1 MNTSKASLSR
11 AVSVLEKFFSAEDKK
26 TVQVELKNMAVG
38 LIIDHD
44 SPEEKRDLAFVYLKG
59 KNYWLVKL
67 DGRIDKVSSL
77 SIGYCLISL
86 HFVSSNED
94 GMRVNINNASYVL
107 NRKDE
112 DIIVNEICI

>member
-44 SPEEKRDLAFVYLKG
+44 SPEESAIWLLFTLKG
-59 KNYWLVKL
+59 KIIGWL
-67 DGRIDKVSSL
+67 S
-77 SIGYCLISL
+77 
-86 HFVSSNED
+86 
-94 GMRVNINNASYVL
+94 
-107 NRKDE
+107 
-112 DIIVNEICI
+112 

>member
-59 KNYWLVKL
+59 KNY
-67 DGRIDKVSSL
+67 SSL
-77 SIGYCLISL
+77 SIGDCLISL
-86 HFVSSNED
+86 HFVSSIED

>member
-26 TVQVELKNMAVG
+26 TVQ
-38 LIIDHD
+38 IIDHD

-77 SIGYCLISL
+77 SIGDCLISL
-86 HFVSSNED
+86 HFVSSIED

>member
-1 MNTSKASLSR
+1 MNTSKASLLR
-11 AVSVLEKFFSAEDKK
+11 AVSVLEKFFSAEEKK

-77 SIGYCLISL
+77 SIGDCLISL
-86 HFVSSNED
+86 HFVSSIED

>member
-1 MNTSKASLSR
+1 M
-11 AVSVLEKFFSAEDKK
+11 
-26 TVQVELKNMAVG
+26 
-38 LIIDHD
+38 
-44 SPEEKRDLAFVYLKG
+44 AFVYLKG

-77 SIGYCLISL
+77 SIGDCLISL
-86 HFVSSNED
+86 HFVSSIED

>member
-44 SPEEKRDLAFVYLKG
+44 SPEEKQRFSVT
-59 KNYWLVKL
+59 
-67 DGRIDKVSSL
+67 
-77 SIGYCLISL
+77 
-86 HFVSSNED
+86 
-94 GMRVNINNASYVL
+94 
-107 NRKDE
+107 
-112 DIIVNEICI
+112 

>member
-67 DGRIDKVSSL
+67 DEIGRAS
-77 SIGYCLISL
+77 CR
-86 HFVSSNED
+86 E
-94 GMRVNINNASYVL
+94 RV
-107 NRKDE
+107 
-112 DIIVNEICI
+112 